1 MRFWKWLSFSLALLV
16 VALQLRLWIGQGSIT
31 EQIALEKELTQFR
44 ETNAELRARNERLV
58 VEVEEF
64 RSGLDSVEEMAR
76 EELGMIRQG
85 EIFYVVVDR

>member
-1 MRFWKWLSFSLALLV
+1 MRFWKWLSLSLAVLV
-16 VALQLRLWIGQGSIT
+16 VALQFRLWIGQGSIT
-31 EQIALEKELTQFR
+31 ELIALEKELTQFT

-85 EIFYVVVDR
+85 ETFYVIVDR